1 VVGREALI
9 DAVWGAEAV
18 VGANTLDA
26 AIAPCGG
33 DWPNWFPACGQG
45 DQGRGFQIVAHGDA
59 QASAGMDAGNRQEAD
74 KLN

>member
-33 DWPNWFPACGQG
+33 DWPNWFPACGQS
-45 DQGRGFQIVAHGDA
+45 DQGTRVPD
-59 QASAGMDAGNRQEAD
+59 RRPR
-74 KLN
+74 